1 MPASLRL
8 TLVAR
13 KAGDALSIILPALNN
28 ASAVSEYAVSED
40 DVQIADRAYRKL
52 VLQVAAGVEK
62 EKVRALMLKHASGL
76 AAYAIAA
83 ENIPAMRLVVFDTD
97 STFINEEVIDE
108 IAAFAGYK
116 PQVAAITERAMRGEL
131 DFNAALAERVALLKG
146 LPVTTLETVRAEKL
160 SLTKGAAE
168 LTQALHGA
176 GVKTYLL
183 SGGFNFVTGHFT
195 QALGMTGHFANE
207 LEIAAGLLTGKTVGT
222 IVNRQRKAQLLTELA
237 SKHAVDLAATAAIGD
252 GANDLDM
259 CNSSGLGIAFCAKPA
274 LQNETFAA
282 IFERDLRLVLPL
294 IQI

>member
-1 MPASLRL
+1 MA
-8 TLVAR
+8 
-13 KAGDALSIILPALNN
+13 ALNG
-28 ASAVSEYAVSED
+28 AGAVSEYAVSEEP
-40 DVQIADRAYRKL
+40 VRIAGVEYQKL
-52 VLQVAAGVEK
+52 VLQLSPGYKK
-62 EKVRALMLKHASGL
+62 EQARALLLQNSTGL
-76 AAYAIAA
+76 AAYAIC
-83 ENIPAMRLVVFDTD
+83 PADESAIRLVVFDTD

-146 LPVTTLETVRAEKL
+146 LPAATLDIVRQEKL

-168 LTQALHGA
+168 LTQTLHGA

-195 QALGMTGHFANE
+195 RSLGMTGHFANE
-207 LEIAAGLLTGKTVGT
+207 LEIEAGVLTGKTLGA
-222 IVNRQRKAQLLTELA
+222 IVNRQRKAELLAELA
-237 SKHAVDLAATAAIGD
+237 AGHAIDVAATVAVGD

-259 CNSSGLGIAFCAKPA
+259 CRQSGLGIAFCAKPA
-274 LQNETFAA
+274 LLDNTFAA

-294 IQI
+294 IHI